1 MRKGDLRATCK
12 KGHAME
18 EPNLIHKTVKGREV
32 RECRMC
38 ANAGF
43 RRRRKEKNEEAVS
56 KIDNALQWPRCMI
69 GDGMFTPEE
78 ARLLRRLIE
87 VQERSL
93 KVLER
98 IACRLPSTANRVLG
112 GVMTQIGDPVLPI
125 AVGNSPQY
133 QVTPTWATPPA
144 AGETTLLAQASIAS
158 SDPTDFPVALNSTDP
173 TGTTFTLG
181 PIPPQDTIG
190 EGDTITWEYTNTDG
204 TTASVV
210 GTVTIVNGVPV
221 ITDDVT
227 GGTFTQIA

>member
-1 MRKGDLRATCK
+1 
-12 KGHAME
+12 
-18 EPNLIHKTVKGREV
+18 
-32 RECRMC
+32 
-38 ANAGF
+38 
-43 RRRRKEKNEEAVS
+43 
-56 KIDNALQWPRCMI
+56 
-69 GDGMFTPEE
+69 MFTPEE

-98 IACRLPSTANRVLG
+98 IACRLTSTANRVLG
-112 GVMTQIGDPVLPI
+112 GVMTQIGDPVLLI

-144 AGETTLLAQASIAS
+144 AGETTLLAQASITS

-227 GGTFTQIA
+227 GGTFTQIV